1 MNTSLPG
8 SFSVRDF
15 GAVADGLTSA
25 TGAFQAAI
33 DVAAESGG
41 GTVYVPT
48 GEYVIGSLFLRN
60 RITLHLDAGAT
71 LLGSMDPAD
80 YPIIQ
85 SRWEGV
91 ERETHAPLIT
101 GDRVHQIA
109 VVGRGT
115 IDGRGEQWWKMH
127 KDKTLRYPRP
137 RLISFADCS
146 NVLIQGIT
154 ATRSPSWTIHPLR
167 CENVTVNQVTIVNPA
182 DSPNTD
188 GINPDSCRHVH
199 ISNCHIDVGDDCIA
213 IKSGTEAV
221 PAGERVACE
230 NITITNCTM
239 VHGHGGVVIGS
250 EMSGNVRNVAISNC
264 VFTQT
269 DRGIRMKSRRG
280 RGGIVEDVRVTN
292 VIMRDVLVPFTINA
306 FYGPGAWDAP
316 RVLDKT
322 PYPIDDGTPTFRH
335 IHVSHCTA
343 REVQHAA
350 AFLYGLP
357 ERPVEDVSYEDVSI
371 SLALDASADSPEMA
385 PGLAPV
391 SRAGFMAEH
400 VHGLALHRVHIEGQE
415 GAPFAFKDVV
425 ERED

>member
-1 MNTSLPG
+1 MANAN
-8 SFSVRDF
+8 SFLDIRDF
-15 GAVADGLTSA
+15 GAVGDGRTGA
-25 TGAFQAAI
+25 TGALQAAI
-33 DVAAESGG
+33 DVAAQRGG
-41 GTVYVPT
+41 GTVYIPAGNFVT
-48 GEYVIGSLFLRN
+48 GSLLLRS

-71 LLGSMDPAD
+71 LLASEEPSD
-80 YPIIQ
+80 YPVIA

-91 ERETHAPLIT
+91 ERETYAPLIT
-101 GDRVHQIA
+101 GDHLHQIA

-115 IDGRGEQWWKMH
+115 IDGRGERWWKMH

-137 RLISFADCS
+137 RLISFADCT
-146 NVLIQGIT
+146 NVLIEGIT

-167 CENVTVNQVTIVNPA
+167 CENVTVSQVTIVNPA

-199 ISNCHIDVGDDCIA
+199 IANCHIDVGDDCIA
-213 IKSGTEAV
+213 IKAGTEAIA
-221 PAGERVACE
+221 PDKRTPCE

-250 EMSGNVRNVAISNC
+250 EMSGGVRNVVIANC

-292 VIMRDVLVPFTINA
+292 VVMREVLVPFTMNL
-306 FYGPGAWDAP
+306 FYGPGAWEDP
-316 RVLDKT
+316 RVLNKT
-322 PYPIDDGTPTFRH
+322 AYPVDEGTPTFRR
-335 IHVSHCTA
+335 IHLSHCTA
-343 REVQHAA
+343 QNVQHAA

-357 ERPVEDVSYEDVSI
+357 ERPVEDVSFEDISI
-371 SLALDASADSPEMA
+371 SLAPQASAGSPEMA

-391 SRAGFMAEH
+391 SRAGFLAEH
-400 VHGLALHRVHIEGQE
+400 VRGLYLHHVQVSGQE
-415 GAPFAFKDVV
+415 GAPFVFKDVT
-425 ERED
+425 EIAE